1 MQMRHRREDAL
12 VRWIVAILL
21 SATLAGAAFAQ
32 QRLTL
37 NFVNAEIE
45 AVGRAMADFTGRTI
59 IVDPRVK
66 GTVTLTVEQ
75 QLTPDQAVG
84 VLSSALRLQNIGVV
98 ASGGVTRIV
107 PEADA
112 RLQGGPVHSGA
123 PAARGD
129 EIVTQIFRLNYESA
143 VNIAQN
149 PRPLV
154 ASDKPNNP
162 PPRDT
167 PTLGPHYPP
176 N

>member
-84 VLSSALRLQNIGVV
+84 VLSRPYACRTSRW
-98 ASGGVTRIV
+98 STR
-107 PEADA
+107 A
-112 RLQGGPVHSGA
+112 
-123 PAARGD
+123 
-129 EIVTQIFRLNYESA
+129 
-143 VNIAQN
+143 
-149 PRPLV
+149 
-154 ASDKPNNP
+154 
-162 PPRDT
+162 
-167 PTLGPHYPP
+167 
-176 N
+176 